1 MNISFLLAF
10 WGGIISF
17 FSPCILPLVPV
28 YLSYISGV
36 SFQELSSSRRTLMI
50 KVLIFIFGF
59 SLFFS
64 LLGASAS
71 FLGSWLF
78 IYRDLLNRVGG
89 VILIIFGVSFL
100 GFIKLPF
107 LYREARINLKTTG
120 GYIGAFLLG
129 LVFALGWTPCVTPI
143 LSSIF
148 LYATKEESVS
158 KGTLLLFFYALGIGL
173 PFFLVALFIDV
184 FLKNTN
190 KIRKVIPYIS
200 YVSGIFLIFMGM
212 FLLFGKMFSQI
223 FFS

>member
-10 WGGIISF
+10 WGGIVSF

-36 SFQELSSSRRTLMI
+36 SLQELSSSKRTLMI
-50 KVLIFIFGF
+50 KVVIFILGF

-64 LLGASAS
+64 FLGASAS
-71 FLGSWLF
+71 FLGNLLF
-78 IYRDLLNRVGG
+78 FYRDLLNRIGG
-89 VILIIFGVSFL
+89 VILIIFGISFL
-100 GFIKLPF
+100 GLIKIPF
-107 LYREARINLKTTG
+107 LYREARINFKATG

-148 LYATKEESVS
+148 LYATKEESIYR
-158 KGTLLLFFYALGIGL
+158 GILLLFFYALGIGM
-173 PFFLVALFIDV
+173 PFFLVTLFIDL
-184 FLKNTN
+184 FLRNMVR
-190 KIRKVIPYIS
+190 IRKILPYIS
-200 YVSGIFLIFMGM
+200 YISGIFLIIMGV
-212 FLLFGKMFSQI
+212 LLLYGKMLSQI

>member
-1 MNISFLLAF
+1 MNVSFLLAF

-17 FSPCILPLVPV
+17 FSPCILPLVPA

-36 SFQELSSSRRTLMI
+36 SLQELSSSRRTLVI

-71 FLGSWLF
+71 FLGNWLF
-78 IYRDLLNRVGG
+78 IYRDLLNRIGG

-100 GFIKLPF
+100 GFVKLPF
-107 LYREARINLKTTG
+107 LYRETRINLKITG

-158 KGTLLLFFYALGIGL
+158 KGTLLLFSYALGMGI
-173 PFFLVALFIDV
+173 PFFLVAWFIDV
-184 FLKNTN
+184 FLKNTS
-190 KIRKVIPYIS
+190 KIKKVLPYIS
-200 YVSGIFLIFMGM
+200 YVSGVFLIFMGT

>member
-10 WGGIISF
+10 WGGVISF

-36 SFQELSSSRRTLMI
+36 SLQEMTSSRRTLII
-50 KVLIFIFGF
+50 KVLIFVLGF
-59 SLFFS
+59 SIFFS

-78 IYRDLLNRVGG
+78 VYRDLLSRIGG
-89 VILIIFGVSFL
+89 VILIIFGISFL
-100 GFIKLPF
+100 GLMRIPF
-107 LYREARINLKTTG
+107 LYREARINLKGTG
-120 GYIGAFLLG
+120 GYLGAFLLG
-129 LVFALGWTPCVTPI
+129 LVFAVGWTPCVTPI

-148 LYATKEESVS
+148 LYATREESVYR
-158 KGTLLLFFYALGIGL
+158 GILLLFFYALGIGV

-190 KIRKVIPYIS
+190 RIRRILPYVS
-200 YVSGIFLIFMGM
+200 YISGIFLILMGV

>member
-1 MNISFLLAF
+1 MNVSFLLAF

-17 FSPCILPLVPV
+17 FSPCILPLVPA

-36 SFQELSSSRRTLMI
+36 SLQELSSSRRTLVI

-71 FLGSWLF
+71 FLGNWLF
-78 IYRDLLNRVGG
+78 VYRDLLNRIGG

-100 GFIKLPF
+100 GFVKLPF
-107 LYREARINLKTTG
+107 LYRETRINLKVTG

-158 KGTLLLFFYALGIGL
+158 KGTLLLFSYALGMGI
-173 PFFLVALFIDV
+173 PFFLVAWFIDV
-184 FLKNTN
+184 FLKNTS
-190 KIRKVIPYIS
+190 KIKKVLPYIS
-200 YVSGIFLIFMGM
+200 YVSGVFLIFMGT

>member
-1 MNISFLLAF
+1 MDVSFLLAF

-36 SFQELSSSRRTLMI
+36 SLQELTSSRKVLII
-50 KVLIFIFGF
+50 KVSIFIFGF
-59 SLFFS
+59 SIFFS

-71 FLGSWLF
+71 FLGNWLF
-78 IYRDLLNRVGG
+78 IYRDLLNRIGG
-89 VILIIFGVSFL
+89 LILIIFGISFL
-100 GFIKLPF
+100 GLLKFPF
-107 LYREARINLKTTG
+107 LYREAKINLKVTG
-120 GYIGAFLLG
+120 GYLGAFLLG
-129 LVFALGWTPCVTPI
+129 LVFAIGWTPCVTPI

-148 LYATKEESVS
+148 LYATREESVY
-158 KGTLLLFFYALGIGL
+158 KGVLLLFFYALGIGV

-184 FLKNTN
+184 FLKN
-190 KIRKVIPYIS
+190 IGRVRRILPYVS
-200 YVSGIFLIFMGM
+200 YISGIFLILMGM